1 MISPSTHS
9 QLKEYELSEEFNHG
23 EDERRYETVAGTKT
37 HLLGEQNQ
45 VEMNNELSANIEKER
60 QHELTPMPRLLSER
74 DRIRAKLLARLNP
87 K

>member
-1 MISPSTHS
+1 MISSFP
-9 QLKEYELSEEFNHG
+9 QLKEYELSEVFNHG

-37 HLLGEQNQ
+37 HLRSEQNQ

-60 QHELTPMPRLLSER
+60 QYEMTPVPRLLSER
-74 DRIRAKLLARLNP
+74 DRVRAKLLARLNP